1 MKGLS
6 DYRIRR
12 CGMELQTNQVA
23 IMSDEQIVEL
33 YWQRDERAINETDI
47 KYKKFLLSVA
57 YNIVHD
63 TFDSEECLSDTYI
76 GAWNSIPPA
85 KPTLL
90 GAFLVT
96 IMRRTAIDCYKA
108 RKRQKRIA
116 SELTVSLSEVEDFI
130 ADDDMYSE
138 TDAKELGRVISDF
151 VRSLSDRRMYIFM
164 SRYYFARPIKKIAKL
179 LGISESTVNKEI
191 ATIKRD
197 LKEKLEKE
205 GYAL

>member
-1 MKGLS
+1 
-6 DYRIRR
+6 
-12 CGMELQTNQVA
+12 MELQPKETA
-23 IMSDEQIVEL
+23 TMSDVQIVEL
-33 YWQRDERAINETDI
+33 YWQRDEQAIKETDI

-63 TFDSEECLSDTYI
+63 TCDSEECLNDTYI

-85 KPTLL
+85 RPTLL
-90 GAFLVT
+90 QAFLAT

-151 VRSLSDRRMYIFM
+151 VRSLPDRRMYIFM
-164 SRYYFARPIKKIAKL
+164 SRYYFARPIKEIAKL
-179 LGISESTVNKEI
+179 LDCSESTVNKEI
-191 ATIKRD
+191 AFIKCE

-205 GYAL
+205 GYSV